1 MITNSGPSQRG
12 LAAALALVAL
22 LVAGPAAAQ
31 YDFPR
36 IGLSASPTSYVDTM
50 TAEIGHE
57 FTLYACVFAH
67 EPGQPL
73 QQPLHQVSWVVHQA
87 CCGAYLD
94 VQSVE
99 LNPLLEH
106 TGSTPLAGMVSSVD
120 GCLDESAILLATLT
134 VRLDAPG
141 PGQYLWAA
149 GPYAFAQDC
158 EGGNPIFMDMP
169 VTITV
174 PNNSTPTEVRDW
186 GALKALYR

>member
-1 MITNSGPSQRG
+1 MNTLSGLSKRG
-12 LAAALALVAL
+12 FAAALVLGVL
-22 LVAGPAAAQ
+22 LLAGPAAAQ

-36 IGLSASPTSYVDTM
+36 IGLSASATSYVDTV
-50 TAEIGHE
+50 TAAIGDE
-57 FTLYACVFAH
+57 FILYACVFGH

-94 VQSVE
+94 VQSME
-99 LNPLLEH
+99 LNPMLDH
-106 TGSTPLAGMVSSVD
+106 VGSTPLAGVVSSVD

-134 VRLDAPG
+134 VRLEAPG

-174 PNNSTPTEVRDW
+174 PNNSTPVEARDW

>member
-1 MITNSGPSQRG
+1 MTTTSGLSQRG
-12 LAAALALVAL
+12 LAAALVLGAL

-31 YDFPR
+31 YEFPR
-36 IGLSASPTSYVDTM
+36 IGLSASATSYVDTV
-50 TAEIGHE
+50 TATVGDE
-57 FTLYACVFAH
+57 FTLYACVFGH

-73 QQPLHQVSWVVHQA
+73 QQPLHQVAWVVHQA

-99 LNPLLEH
+99 LNPLLDH
-106 TGSTPLAGMVSSVD
+106 IGSTPLAGIVSSVD

-149 GPYAFAQDC
+149 GPYAYAQDC

-169 VTITV
+169 VMITV
-174 PNNSTPTEVRDW
+174 PDSSTPTEARDW